1 MDCPQCANSYRS
13 ALQAALSLKE
23 ESLLYDII
31 IIGAGVT
38 GCAVAR
44 YLSRY
49 QAKLLVLERAEDVCC
64 GTSKANSAIVHAG
77 FDAANGSLMARMNL
91 LGSQLMPQLAAD
103 LDIPFRRNGSLVVCM
118 SQDDLPRL
126 HALYENGVKNGVQG
140 LEIVDAARLHELE
153 PNVSKNAVAA
163 LWAPTGGIVC
173 PFGLTIALAENANAN
188 GAEFRFNTE
197 VTGFTRGDGFW
208 TVHTADGDY
217 QTRYVVNAAGLYADV
232 LHNMVSDKKLHIT
245 PRRGDYCLLDKQTG
259 GFVRHT
265 VFQLPG
271 KLGKG
276 VLVSPTIHGNTIV
289 GPTAIDI
296 DDREGTNTTAAGLD
310 ELIAKA
316 GATVENLPIRQ
327 TITSFAGLRAHEDH
341 HEFVI
346 GEADGAPQF
355 IDCAG
360 IESPGLSSAP
370 AIGLTAAELL
380 RDKMGLCEKEHFIAT
395 RKGVLD
401 PKTLSKPE
409 YQALIEKEPAY
420 GQIICRCEQVTE
432 GEIIDAIR
440 RPLGAKSLD
449 GIKRRTRA
457 GMGRCQAGFCSP
469 RVMEILARELGV
481 DQAKITKS
489 GGASRLI
496 VGTNK
501 DQLAEVQ
508 DR

>member
-1 MDCPQCANSYRS
+1 M
-13 ALQAALSLKE
+13 
-23 ESLLYDII
+23 YDVI

-49 QAKLLVLERAEDVCC
+49 QGSALVLERAEDVCC
-64 GTSKANSAIVHAG
+64 GTSKANSAIIHAG
-77 FDAANGSLMARMNL
+77 FDAAHGSLMAKMNVQGSRML
-91 LGSQLMPQLAAD
+91 PELAKE
-103 LDIPFRRNGSLVVCM
+103 LDFPFRRNGSLVVCM
-118 SQDDLPRL
+118 SEEDMPRL
-126 HALYENGVKNGVQG
+126 QALYENGVKNGVEG
-140 LEIVDAARLHELE
+140 LEIVDARRLHELE

-173 PFGLTIALAENANAN
+173 PFNMTIALAENANAN
-188 GAEFRFNTE
+188 GVDFRFNTK
-197 VTGFTRGDGFW
+197 VTGFTRGEEGW
-208 TVHTADGDY
+208 TVHTEQGDFR
-217 QTRYVVNAAGLYADV
+217 TRYVVNAAGVYADM
-232 LHNMVSDKKLHIT
+232 LHNMVSARKLHIT
-245 PRRGDYCLLDKQTG
+245 PRRGDYCLLDRQVG
-259 GFVRHT
+259 GFVSHT

-276 VLVSPTIHGNTIV
+276 VLVSPTVHGNIIV

-296 DDREGTNTTAAGLD
+296 EDRDGTNTTAAGLE

-316 GATVENLPIRQ
+316 GISVDNLPIRQ

-346 GEADGAPQF
+346 GEAEDAPGF
-355 IDCAG
+355 VDCAG
-360 IESPGLSSAP
+360 IESPGLTSAP
-370 AIGLTAAELL
+370 AIGLTVAELL
-380 RDKMGLCEKEHFIAT
+380 REKLGLREKEDFIAT
-395 RKGVLD
+395 RKGLLD
-401 PKTLSKPE
+401 PKSLTWDA
-409 YQALIEKEPAY
+409 YQALIRENPAY

-432 GEIIDAIR
+432 GEIVDAIR

-449 GIKRRTRA
+449 GVKRRTRA

-481 DQAKITKS
+481 SQAEITKC

-496 VGTNK
+496 VGVNK
-501 DQLAEVQ
+501 DSLEEV
-508 DR
+508 REG

>member
-1 MDCPQCANSYRS
+1 M
-13 ALQAALSLKE
+13 
-23 ESLLYDII
+23 YDVI

-49 QAKLLVLERAEDVCC
+49 QGSALVLERAEDVCC
-64 GTSKANSAIVHAG
+64 GTSKANSAIIHAG
-77 FDAANGSLMARMNL
+77 FDAAHGSLMAKMNVQGSRML
-91 LGSQLMPQLAAD
+91 PELAKE
-103 LDIPFRRNGSLVVCM
+103 LDFPFRTNGSLVVCM
-118 SQDDLPRL
+118 SEEDMPRL
-126 HALYENGVKNGVQG
+126 RALYENGVKNGVEG
-140 LEIVDAARLHELE
+140 LEIVDAQRLHELE

-173 PFGLTIALAENANAN
+173 PFNMTIALAENANAN
-188 GAEFRFNTE
+188 GVDFRFNTK
-197 VTGFTRGDGFW
+197 VTGFTRGEEGW
-208 TVHTADGDY
+208 TVHTEQGDF
-217 QTRYVVNAAGLYADV
+217 QTRYVVNAAGVYADV
-232 LHNMVSDKKLHIT
+232 LHNMVSARKLHIT
-245 PRRGDYCLLDKQTG
+245 PRRGDYCLLDRQVG
-259 GFVRHT
+259 GFVSHT

-276 VLVSPTIHGNTIV
+276 VLVSPTVHGNIIV

-296 DDREGTNTTAAGLD
+296 EDRDGTNTTAAGLE

-316 GATVENLPIRQ
+316 GISVDNLPIRQ

-346 GEADGAPQF
+346 GEAEDAPGF
-355 IDCAG
+355 VDCAG
-360 IESPGLSSAP
+360 IESPGLTSAP
-370 AIGLTAAELL
+370 AIGLTVAELL
-380 RDKMGLCEKEHFIAT
+380 REKLGLRKKEDFIAT
-395 RKGVLD
+395 RKGLLD
-401 PKTLSKPE
+401 PKSLTKE
-409 YQALIEKEPAY
+409 AYQALIRGNPAY

-440 RPLGAKSLD
+440 RPLGARSLD
-449 GIKRRTRA
+449 GVKRRTRA

-481 DQAKITKS
+481 SQAEITKC

-496 VGTNK
+496 VGVNK
-501 DQLAEVQ
+501 DSLEEV
-508 DR
+508 REG

>member
-1 MDCPQCANSYRS
+1 M
-13 ALQAALSLKE
+13 
-23 ESLLYDII
+23 YDVI

-49 QAKLLVLERAEDVCC
+49 QGSALVLERAEDVCC
-64 GTSKANSAIVHAG
+64 GTSKANSAIIHAG
-77 FDAANGSLMARMNL
+77 FDAAHGSLMAKMNVQGSRML
-91 LGSQLMPQLAAD
+91 PELAKE
-103 LDIPFRRNGSLVVCM
+103 LDFPFRRNSSLVVCM
-118 SQDDLPRL
+118 SEEDMPRL
-126 HALYENGVKNGVQG
+126 RALYENGVKNGVEG
-140 LEIVDAARLHELE
+140 LEIVDAQRLHELE

-173 PFGLTIALAENANAN
+173 PFNMTIALAENANAN
-188 GAEFRFNTE
+188 GVDFRFNTK
-197 VTGFTRGDGFW
+197 VTGFTRGEEGW
-208 TVHTADGDY
+208 TVHTEQGDF
-217 QTRYVVNAAGLYADV
+217 QTRYVVNAAGVYADV
-232 LHNMVSDKKLHIT
+232 LHNMVSARKLHIT
-245 PRRGDYCLLDKQTG
+245 PRRGDYCLLDRQVG
-259 GFVRHT
+259 GFVSHT

-276 VLVSPTIHGNTIV
+276 VLVSPTVHGNIIV

-296 DDREGTNTTAAGLD
+296 EDRDGTNTTAAGLE

-316 GATVENLPIRQ
+316 GISVDNLPIRQ

-346 GEADGAPQF
+346 GEAEDAPGF
-355 IDCAG
+355 VDCAG
-360 IESPGLSSAP
+360 IESPGLTSAP
-370 AIGLTAAELL
+370 AIGLTVAELL
-380 RDKMGLCEKEHFIAT
+380 REKLGLREKEDFIAT
-395 RKGVLD
+395 RKGLLD
-401 PKTLSKPE
+401 PKSLTKE
-409 YQALIEKEPAY
+409 AYQALIRENPAY

-440 RPLGAKSLD
+440 RPLGARSLD
-449 GIKRRTRA
+449 GVKRRTRA

-481 DQAKITKS
+481 SQAEITKC

-496 VGTNK
+496 VGVNK
-501 DQLAEVQ
+501 DSLEEV
-508 DR
+508 REG

>member
-1 MDCPQCANSYRS
+1 M
-13 ALQAALSLKE
+13 
-23 ESLLYDII
+23 YDVI

-49 QAKLLVLERAEDVCC
+49 QGSALVLERAEDVCC
-64 GTSKANSAIVHAG
+64 STSKANSAIIHAG
-77 FDAANGSLMARMNL
+77 FDAAHGSLMAKMNVQGSRML
-91 LGSQLMPQLAAD
+91 PELAKE
-103 LDIPFRRNGSLVVCM
+103 LDFPFRTNGSLVVCM
-118 SQDDLPRL
+118 SEEDMHRL
-126 HALYENGVKNGVQG
+126 LALYENGVKNGVEG
-140 LEIVDAARLHELE
+140 LEIVDAQRLHELE

-173 PFGLTIALAENANAN
+173 PFNMTIALAENANAN
-188 GAEFRFNTE
+188 GVDFRFNTK
-197 VTGFTRGDGFW
+197 VTGFTRGEESW
-208 TVHTADGDY
+208 TVHTEQGDFR
-217 QTRYVVNAAGLYADV
+217 TRYVVNAAGVYADV
-232 LHNMVSDKKLHIT
+232 LHNMVSARKLHIT
-245 PRRGDYCLLDKQTG
+245 PRRGDYCLLDRQVG
-259 GFVRHT
+259 GFVSHT

-276 VLVSPTIHGNTIV
+276 VLVSPTVHGNIIV

-296 DDREGTNTTAAGLD
+296 EDRDGTNTTAAGLE

-316 GATVENLPIRQ
+316 GISVDNLPIRQ

-346 GEADGAPQF
+346 GEAEDAPGF
-355 IDCAG
+355 VDCAG
-360 IESPGLSSAP
+360 IESPGLTSAP
-370 AIGLTAAELL
+370 AIGLTVAELL
-380 RDKMGLCEKEHFIAT
+380 REKLGLRKKEDFIAT
-395 RKGVLD
+395 RKGLLD
-401 PKTLSKPE
+401 PKSLTKE
-409 YQALIEKEPAY
+409 AYQALIRENPAY

-449 GIKRRTRA
+449 GVKRRTRA

-481 DQAKITKS
+481 SQAEITKC

-496 VGTNK
+496 VGVNK
-501 DQLAEVQ
+501 DSLEEV
-508 DR
+508 REG

>member
-1 MDCPQCANSYRS
+1 M
-13 ALQAALSLKE
+13 
-23 ESLLYDII
+23 YDVI

-49 QAKLLVLERAEDVCC
+49 QGSALVLERAEDVCC
-64 GTSKANSAIVHAG
+64 GTSKANSAIIHAG
-77 FDAANGSLMARMNL
+77 FDAAHGSLMAKMNVQGNRML
-91 LGSQLMPQLAAD
+91 PELARE
-103 LDIPFRRNGSLVVCM
+103 LDFPFRTNGSLVVCM
-118 SQDDLPRL
+118 SEEDMHRL
-126 HALYENGVKNGVQG
+126 LALYENGVKNGVEG
-140 LEIVDAARLHELE
+140 LEIVDAQRLHELE

-173 PFGLTIALAENANAN
+173 PFNMTIALAENANAN
-188 GAEFRFNTE
+188 GVDFRFNTK
-197 VTGFTRGDGFW
+197 VTGFTRGEEGW
-208 TVHTADGDY
+208 TVHTEQGDF
-217 QTRYVVNAAGLYADV
+217 QTRYVVNAAGVYADV
-232 LHNMVSDKKLHIT
+232 LHNMVSARKLHIT
-245 PRRGDYCLLDKQTG
+245 PRRGDYCLLDKQVG
-259 GFVRHT
+259 GFVSHT

-276 VLVSPTIHGNTIV
+276 VLVSPTVHGNIIV

-296 DDREGTNTTAAGLD
+296 EDRDGTNTTAAGLE

-316 GATVENLPIRQ
+316 GISVDNLPIRQ

-346 GEADGAPQF
+346 GEAEDAPGF
-355 IDCAG
+355 VDCAG
-360 IESPGLSSAP
+360 IESPGLTSAP
-370 AIGLTAAELL
+370 AIGLTVAELL
-380 RDKMGLCEKEHFIAT
+380 REKLGLRKKEDFIAT
-395 RKGVLD
+395 RKGLLD
-401 PKTLSKPE
+401 PKSLTKE
-409 YQALIEKEPAY
+409 AYQALIRENPAY

-440 RPLGAKSLD
+440 RPLGARSLD
-449 GIKRRTRA
+449 GVKRRTRA

-481 DQAKITKS
+481 SQAEITKC

-496 VGTNK
+496 VGVNK
-501 DQLAEVQ
+501 DSLEEV
-508 DR
+508 REG